1 MTEESGFPS
10 SDPAKRN
17 VLNLD
22 LLLGP
27 KATVHTS
34 IGTVDMYSLRA
45 SDISEFRK
53 LRADDPAERVRE
65 FLPCIAS
72 LSERSRFKEQREP
85 LPSELA
91 AQLTEADLDALATV
105 YASPSVL
112 GAVRVDSNE
121 ERVPPRQNGET
132 AAAYLDRLLQ
142 LEIKNQADE
151 FKKMWD
157 KTLASGNSIF
167 DQVRKSSSA
176 LGSTLTEFERLKNR
190 SAPVEIHA
198 PNMDHI
204 HAMNEQFARQARER
218 AEELEMVRLTG
229 KMTAESAKTL
239 KDLAEA
245 ATILLEQLDERDE
258 KADLDTRKQLRIA
271 VWSVI
276 VSAVLALIALVYSG
290 ASYYQ
295 DKANNAEGDKWQ
307 KEVLSVL
314 AEGYQHQNSIALENK
329 QLKSN
334 IEELTRVISTW
345 STERASEHSGRRSS
359 KSVNADK

>member
-1 MTEESGFPS
+1 MTEESGAPS
-10 SDPAKRN
+10 SGPSKRN

-22 LLLGP
+22 LLIGP
-27 KATVHTS
+27 KATAQTS
-34 IGTVDMYSLRA
+34 IGTVYLYSLRA

-72 LSERSRFKEQREP
+72 LSERSSFKEEREP

-91 AQLTEADLDALATV
+91 AQLTEADLDALATA
-105 YASPSVL
+105 YASPTVL
-112 GAVRVDSNE
+112 GAARADSKE
-121 ERVPPRQNGET
+121 ERFPPRQNGET
-132 AAAYLDRLLQ
+132 AAAFLDRVLQ
-142 LEIKNQADE
+142 QDIKDQSDE
-151 FKKMWD
+151 LKKSRE
-157 KTLASGNSIF
+157 KILASGSSIF
-167 DQVRKSSSA
+167 DQVRQSSSA
-176 LGSTLTEFERLKNR
+176 LGSTLTEFERLTNR

-204 HAMNEQFARQARER
+204 HAMNEGFARQARER

-245 ATILLEQLDERDE
+245 ATILLERLDERDG

-271 VWSVI
+271 VGSVI

-307 KEVLSVL
+307 KKVLSEL
-314 AEGYQHQNSIALENK
+314 ADGNQHQNSIALENK

-334 IEELTRVISTW
+334 MEELTRVISTW
-345 STERASEHSGRRSS
+345 STERASEHSDKQSS
-359 KSVNADK
+359 KSGNSVK